1 MVEGRP
7 VASEGLAVR
16 QCWELLR
23 SCEVGRLAVVV
34 DGVPDIFPI
43 NHVVDHGS
51 IVFRTAPGTKLSA
64 IAEGMVAFEVDG
76 GDADEVWSVVVKGR
90 ARRVEEP
97 YEIIDAT
104 ELPLYPWQQGPKPIF
119 VRVEATEVTGRRFRP
134 TRHGQGA
141 HPAGD

>member
-1 MVEGRP
+1 MAEDRP

-97 YEIIDAT
+97 
-104 ELPLYPWQQGPKPIF
+104 PLYPWQEGPKPIF

-134 TRHGQGA
+134 TYHGQRA